1 MSDNNNGSFEVHLAQ
16 RNLTL
21 TVPPDQTILKVL
33 LDAGV
38 EVPFSCSEG
47 ICGTCLTKVKEASLT
62 TGTCTL
68 RPKSRKKAIAS
79 WFAFRAANRRAWCW
93 TSDIALCDNCQNAM
107 RASVWRA
114 CLTILAGF
122 PPHFAHPHGFRH

>member
-47 ICGTCLTKVKEASLT
+47 ICGTCLTKVKEGEPDHWDMYLT
-62 TGTCTL
+62 PEEQEKGDCIMVCIS
-68 RPKSRKKAIAS
+68 RSKSPRLVL
-79 WFAFRAANRRAWCW
+79 
-93 TSDIALCDNCQNAM
+93 DL
-107 RASVWRA
+107 
-114 CLTILAGF
+114 
-122 PPHFAHPHGFRH
+122 